1 MKREFMGPK
10 CTIQRSTSYELKKK
24 KKKHSSSIVTKQ
36 VAKKNPTNN
45 INFQYQ
51 S

>member
-10 CTIQRSTSYELKKK
+10 CTIQRSTSYELK